1 MSVFRR
7 SDNEPCRQSE
17 QSPGDLSVTVSP
29 ELYRL
34 RRQPLH
40 GAAQWALENDSWHVS
55 GILHTKTRTSALIIG
70 KERHARHPGKFEAA
84 LNKRDCQCFMPQSAG
99 SMTQQEDT
107 YRELI
112 HNLSY
117 CLGAMAFRDRLCLQ
131 PSPRLRNSH
140 EQKRCLSLTMLKLPE
155 PEHLAKCRASL
166 T

>member
-1 MSVFRR
+1 MTA
-7 SDNEPCRQSE
+7 
-17 QSPGDLSVTVSP
+17 SPDLHT
-29 ELYRL
+29 L

-40 GAAQWALENDSWHVS
+40 GAAQWALGNVSWHVS
-55 GILHTKTRTSALIIG
+55 GSLHTKTRTSALIIG

-99 SMTQQEDT
+99 SMTQQEDP

-112 HNLSY
+112 LTLSY
-117 CLGAMAFRDRLCLQ
+117 CLGAMAFRDSLCLQ

-140 EQKRCLSLTMLKLPE
+140 ERKRCLLLTMLKLVE
-155 PEHLAKCRASL
+155 PEHLAKCCASL

>member
-7 SDNEPCRQSE
+7 GENESCRQSE
-17 QSPGDLSVTVSP
+17 QSPLNPSVTMS
-29 ELYRL
+29 LDITRL
-34 RRQPLH
+34 RSQTLH
-40 GAAQWALENDSWHVS
+40 GAAQWALENVSWHVFGS
-55 GILHTKTRTSALIIG
+55 LHTKTRTSALIIG

-99 SMTQQEDT
+99 SMTQQEDA

-117 CLGAMAFRDRLCLQ
+117 CLGAMAFRISLCLQ

-140 EQKRCLSLTMLKLPE
+140 EQKRCLSLTMLKLVE